1 MQSHVAVDDDEM
13 VCGEVPAYKERVDS
27 LAARPGYGSAGKKLS
42 IFTNYFG
49 VSVNC
54 PAIYQYKVSNFLLL
68 ALIYGYAY
76 WRQKMISERKC

>member
-1 MQSHVAVDDDEM
+1 
-13 VCGEVPAYKERVDS
+13 VDS

-54 PAIYQYKVSNFLLL
+54 PAIYQYKVSIHLEPKLGVTKKAVL
-68 ALIYGYAY
+68 
-76 WRQKMISERKC
+76 SEIVKLHGERVFRNKIPVFDAR